1 MSEAR
6 LTEGQRKWLQAS
18 REIGP
23 GAMTKSERLRL
34 EKLYADLLPA
44 EQQELQDYIK
54 ENFGPQEGE
63 AADPIEEMA
72 RRVWRAPSEKLR
84 KTLGKPR
91 TVTPPRFGEE
101 S

>member
-1 MSEAR
+1 LSEER

-54 ENFGPQEGE
+54 EHFGSEE
-63 AADPIEEMA
+63 EETADPIEEMA
-72 RRVWRAPSEKLR
+72 RRAWRTPSEKLR
-84 KTLGKPR
+84 KKLGKTP